1 MALYL
6 HGSRALGSHREDS
19 DYDYAYL
26 APHGA
31 PVEPVEDR
39 LLPLLAE
46 HHATDEREID
56 LQNLRQAPPY
66 FRVRVFEHG
75 QLLYCGDST
84 ELARFQ
90 NQLSEPELG
99 PRDLFTPLSGGH
111 AAKDSRGTV
120 CLLTFA
126 SSRTPFPRW
135 RRNFDRR
142 LLFGARDSANPS
154 CRLSRLCPADRRL
167 SRPPSYRR
175 ARAALSSS
183 SEGRASCSTS
193 SPSLSSTKFGQ
204 SLTAKLR
211 PRGRP
216 FPSSIFK

>member
-90 NQLSEPELG
+90 TSSLSESW
-99 PRDLFTPLSGGH
+99 DLEIFLRPFREAMLRRIREG
-111 AAKDSRGTV
+111 R
-120 CLLTFA
+120 FA
-126 SSRTPFPRW
+126 S
-135 RRNFDRR
+135 
-142 LLFGARDSANPS
+142 
-154 CRLSRLCPADRRL
+154 
-167 SRPPSYRR
+167 
-175 ARAALSSS
+175 
-183 SEGRASCSTS
+183 
-193 SPSLSSTKFGQ
+193 
-204 SLTAKLR
+204 
-211 PRGRP
+211 
-216 FPSSIFK
+216 